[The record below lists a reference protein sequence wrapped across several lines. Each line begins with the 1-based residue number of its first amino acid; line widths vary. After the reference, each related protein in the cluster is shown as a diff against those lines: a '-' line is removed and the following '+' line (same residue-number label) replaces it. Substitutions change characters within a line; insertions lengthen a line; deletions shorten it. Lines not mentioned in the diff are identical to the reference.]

1 MTTNRLEA
9 FSDGIF
15 AIAATLLVLDLHVP
29 VAGRDGE
36 LLGELARLWP
46 TYATYIVSFVT
57 IGIMWVNHHAMF
69 ANVERVDWPLLF
81 LNLLLLLVVAVIPFP
96 TSLLGAYVTA
106 GQDSHIA
113 AAVYGG
119 VMVLMSV
126 AFQLLWRYVSRDGG
140 PLLAA
145 RLEPR
150 QARASTL
157 LFSVGLVAY
166 VLGIAVAWVSA
177 PLSLLLYAAVAVY
190 YMFPWLPGAHRA
202 SAGGAEHAKR
212 PPG

>member
-29 VAGRDGE
+29 MVGRDGE

-69 ANVERVDWPLLF
+69 ANVQRVDRPLLF

-106 GQDSHIA
+106 GEDSHIA

-126 AFQLLWRYVSRDGG
+126 SFQLLWRYVSRDGG
-140 PLLAA
+140 PLVSH
-145 RLEPR
+145 LEPR

-157 LFSVGLVAY
+157 LFSVGLFAY

-177 PLSLLLYAAVAVY
+177 PLSLLLYAAMAVY
-190 YMFPWLPGAHRA
+190 YMFPWLPAAQHRA
-202 SAGGAEHAKR
+202 SAAEHAER
-212 PPG
+212 PNG